1 MKWLYKIT
9 LGKYQLQSFFF
20 FRYNSGA
27 KEFYS
32 LDTKHLSIQID
43 GIMIKKELWEKKQG
57 PSKTD
62 SNLKKRIP
70 PSGRA
75 YSHR

>member
-1 MKWLYKIT
+1 
-9 LGKYQLQSFFF
+9 
-20 FRYNSGA
+20 
-27 KEFYS
+27 
-32 LDTKHLSIQID
+32 
-43 GIMIKKELWEKKQG
+43 MIKKELWEKKQG